1 MQAVVY
7 TKYGPPEVLK
17 LAEVEKPTPKDNE
30 VLVKVKASSINYS
43 DWAFVRGKPLL
54 VRLTFQGLFKPKNT
68 ILGADIAGI
77 VEAVGKNIKQFQPGD
92 EIFGDISDCGWGG
105 FAEYVCATENAL
117 VLKPSN
123 ISFEEAASV
132 PQAAV
137 VALQGILYYGQI
149 QPGQRIL
156 INGASGGIG
165 TFAVQIAK
173 SFGAEVTGVCSTKK
187 MDMVLSLGADYVIDY
202 TKEDF
207 TKNGQRYDLIVDAAA
222 YHSLADYKR
231 ALTPQG
237 RYIFIGGAFTIVF
250 KIMLS
255 KKENFEVLSAKV
267 NQKDFIFISE
277 LIEEGK
283 VKSVIDKAYP
293 LSQTA
298 EAVRYLESGQARGK
312 VVIAVK

>member
-1 MQAVVY
+1 MKAIVY
-7 TKYGPPEVLK
+7 RKYGSPDVLE
-17 LAEVEKPTPKDNE
+17 LVELEKPVPKDNE
-30 VLVKVKASSINYS
+30 VLIEVYASSVNPY
-43 DWAFVRGKPLL
+43 DWRSMRADPFIIRFG
-54 VRLTFQGLFKPKNT
+54 GGMFKPKD
-68 ILGADIAGI
+68 IRLGADVAGRV
-77 VEAVGKNIKQFQPGD
+77 VEVGSKVKQFKIGD
-92 EIFGDISDCGWGG
+92 DVYGICTGA
-105 FAEYVCATENAL
+105 FAEYVCVAEDRIA
-117 VLKPSN
+117 LKPDN
-123 ISFEEAASV
+123 MTFEEAAAV
-132 PQAAV
+132 PMAAIT
-137 VALQGILYYGQI
+137 ALQSLRDKGKVTPEQKVLV
-149 QPGQRIL
+149 
-156 INGASGGIG
+156 NGASGGVG
-165 TFAVQIAK
+165 TYAVQIAK
-173 SFGAEVTGVCSTKK
+173 SLGAIVTGVCSTSKL
-187 MDMVLSLGADYVIDY
+187 DLVRSLGADHVIDY
-202 TKEDF
+202 KKEDF

-312 VVIAVK
+312 VVITVK